1 MPGYR
6 GIFLDSIH
14 PSIVKRLDFI
24 TMGYQRKNLTRAQHQ
39 IVNSFQRNDT
49 VSGLTADTQIYSYL
63 QERNSW
69 IRAVPFG
76 VPSNYIQT
84 DKYGETTD
92 LAAEL
97 SVPNWKDWILY
108 GTKAKGFHSLTLN
121 NETIKDGQDYSLRT
135 SHNVTGVSTDGN
147 PHGIYNHTTTGWDGA
162 PTAGVLGSPPPGI
175 TSIQISNKG
184 DLGTIRRAS
193 IDIKVH
199 NLADLEAI
207 EMMYMVPG
215 ISILL
220 EWGWYHPD
228 LYMDP
233 IPLNAIQQGQ
243 PLSSTK
249 AINTEILLRTFGLNE
264 PGNFADEK
272 LLHNFE
278 DPLHEPSTWGP
289 GEDGLKAGIYDGLL
303 GVITKFNWTNDGAG
317 GYDCRIDIIAPGSLA
332 TGISVESYALGS
344 VPIDEET
351 QQEVP
356 KTDIATLAAL
366 VSTKTR
372 GLESDTEVDQI
383 KDEYKK
389 KLRKVKYV
397 ERSGDVGSISL
408 EHGGEIK
415 VPNNELRMSGFGVN
429 ITVEE
434 GKVVF
439 SDVTDKP
446 TDTSK
451 YYIGEAGGGKRF
463 VAKTLRGHPGWF
475 KKLCAHFGQDDWE
488 NHFWQKG
495 SFTEENAQSV
505 VNVFGSK
512 ENRDFATVM
521 NTVKQCVT
529 QGKFRVKKAKK
540 YWNDMDHDPAR
551 GEGPASNT
559 AALGGKGWG
568 NANEGDSAYKYN
580 GKYREW
586 RLEFW
591 RAGRWSGVVA
601 DFEGQPFD
609 FNNYD
614 WDNIS
619 GEQSWERDKGHA
631 SFYGLGG
638 WDTNSIPNSKVPKMV
653 EVDAMDPGTIPDGAK
668 TYQFIEDFGMT
679 PEKQKKFEDDNG
691 ITRDDQGNVKNKE
704 GDTIAQSGDPKMG
717 TYDLPIKYE
726 KVEALTLYKKAADGT
741 VTKVSD
747 ITADSA
753 DAIANRL
760 KAITKEFAQE
770 RIQDAIDEAD
780 KDVNKAVNLIMS
792 AANPEMV
799 SWLDPFD
806 IKSSVAHTN
815 ENTYPDGVV
824 VYATNK
830 PDSLPEYEL
839 GYSNLNIDHKGE
851 SYIYHPIGVV
861 AYGQTFI
868 TWRYIEDY
876 IINELYM
883 PKSTI
888 TLAPPPDTE
897 EGDEDGET
905 QATDTEDNGEEK
917 EKTITTLE
925 NIFQTVT
932 VLSDRDKKNILFA
945 SPDEIAR
952 VASTL
957 TPEANLELKLVNNML
972 DDASKDAIVYRPDCI
987 TNHQFLRS
995 FNANVCII
1003 PGQESPPVFPGMGGG
1018 GNSKM
1023 LDSGGT
1029 VDPFIRESN
1038 LFAGTVNDVPGGETD
1053 FSKGILRNILINAE
1067 IVKEAAVKEDNVRKF
1082 AGSIL
1087 NAVNEACGEPWSFK
1101 ITTNGSTGQIKVVDE
1116 NYVGEKDNY
1125 KERITN
1131 QDDNG
1136 TYLFSGAGSDNILE
1150 NVKITSKI
1158 PNELQTMAYYS
1169 AIGSDSE
1176 KGSGISMFN
1185 MYRAGITDY
1194 LKNLTNV
1201 SIIGAKKN
1209 SEAANVATNALLVGY
1224 TNFTESS
1231 RGDVID
1237 NKGKVININRGLELG
1252 RDFVKK
1258 YVHGDTI
1265 ESPGYSPPIPIDV
1278 SFDMQGVSGIFMGN
1292 AVMIRTVSEGGILP
1306 NRYRN
1311 VVALQTTAV
1320 DHSVT
1325 VEGWKTSVTT
1335 LMRPLPDTPTADR
1348 RSLNSSYR
1356 PPPVFTPL
1364 VDSMKGLDVTAKEVS
1379 VMHPEMQSLFLD
1391 LVSRMSTFVYS
1402 DGTRAETRSDKAGS
1416 AYRSLIQQLEKYFT
1430 GKSGTYFGNHVFHK
1444 DGVRQGYAIDF
1455 IDKNVGWDDD
1465 KGDGRYLHEWC
1476 LEVGRIIK
1484 DVYKY
1489 KHPDTGTKIS
1499 WGGDW
1504 FGKNGTKG
1512 TRNIELHNEKLIN
1525 YYGPTADLGWDPV
1538 HIELVYPAGVP
1549 SSETARMRIVEASL
1563 GYPDGFITKITDAF
1577 KGDKYSTKKKR
1588 KALVKSGEISADSLY
1603 AAFKQQGVDVE
1614 KFQKSGKM
1622 DAFDELT

>member
-1 MPGYR
+1 
-6 GIFLDSIH
+6 
-14 PSIVKRLDFI
+14 
-24 TMGYQRKNLTRAQHQ
+24 
-39 IVNSFQRNDT
+39 
-49 VSGLTADTQIYSYL
+49 
-63 QERNSW
+63 
-69 IRAVPFG
+69 
-76 VPSNYIQT
+76 
-84 DKYGETTD
+84 
-92 LAAEL
+92 
-97 SVPNWKDWILY
+97 
-108 GTKAKGFHSLTLN
+108 
-121 NETIKDGQDYSLRT
+121 
-135 SHNVTGVSTDGN
+135 
-147 PHGIYNHTTTGWDGA
+147 
-162 PTAGVLGSPPPGI
+162 
-175 TSIQISNKG
+175 
-184 DLGTIRRAS
+184 
-193 IDIKVH
+193 
-199 NLADLEAI
+199 
-207 EMMYMVPG
+207 
-215 ISILL
+215 
-220 EWGWYHPD
+220 
-228 LYMDP
+228 
-233 IPLNAIQQGQ
+233 
-243 PLSSTK
+243 
-249 AINTEILLRTFGLNE
+249 
-264 PGNFADEK
+264 
-272 LLHNFE
+272 
-278 DPLHEPSTWGP
+278 
-289 GEDGLKAGIYDGLL
+289 
-303 GVITKFNWTNDGAG
+303 
-317 GYDCRIDIIAPGSLA
+317 
-332 TGISVESYALGS
+332 
-344 VPIDEET
+344 
-351 QQEVP
+351 
-356 KTDIATLAAL
+356 
-366 VSTKTR
+366 
-372 GLESDTEVDQI
+372 
-383 KDEYKK
+383 
-389 KLRKVKYV
+389 
-397 ERSGDVGSISL
+397 
-408 EHGGEIK
+408 
-415 VPNNELRMSGFGVN
+415 
-429 ITVEE
+429 
-434 GKVVF
+434 
-439 SDVTDKP
+439 
-446 TDTSK
+446 
-451 YYIGEAGGGKRF
+451 
-463 VAKTLRGHPGWF
+463 
-475 KKLCAHFGQDDWE
+475 
-488 NHFWQKG
+488 
-495 SFTEENAQSV
+495 
-505 VNVFGSK
+505 
-512 ENRDFATVM
+512 
-521 NTVKQCVT
+521 
-529 QGKFRVKKAKK
+529 
-540 YWNDMDHDPAR
+540 
-551 GEGPASNT
+551 
-559 AALGGKGWG
+559 
-568 NANEGDSAYKYN
+568 
-580 GKYREW
+580 
-586 RLEFW
+586 
-591 RAGRWSGVVA
+591 
-601 DFEGQPFD
+601 
-609 FNNYD
+609 
-614 WDNIS
+614 
-619 GEQSWERDKGHA
+619 
-631 SFYGLGG
+631 
-638 WDTNSIPNSKVPKMV
+638 
-653 EVDAMDPGTIPDGAK
+653 
-668 TYQFIEDFGMT
+668 
-679 PEKQKKFEDDNG
+679 
-691 ITRDDQGNVKNKE
+691 
-704 GDTIAQSGDPKMG
+704 
-717 TYDLPIKYE
+717 
-726 KVEALTLYKKAADGT
+726 
-741 VTKVSD
+741 
-747 ITADSA
+747 
-753 DAIANRL
+753 
-760 KAITKEFAQE
+760 
-770 RIQDAIDEAD
+770 
-780 KDVNKAVNLIMS
+780 
-792 AANPEMV
+792 
-799 SWLDPFD
+799 
-806 IKSSVAHTN
+806 
-815 ENTYPDGVV
+815 
-824 VYATNK
+824 
-830 PDSLPEYEL
+830 
-839 GYSNLNIDHKGE
+839 
-851 SYIYHPIGVV
+851 
-861 AYGQTFI
+861 
-868 TWRYIEDY
+868 
-876 IINELYM
+876 
-883 PKSTI
+883 
-888 TLAPPPDTE
+888 
-897 EGDEDGET
+897 
-905 QATDTEDNGEEK
+905 
-917 EKTITTLE
+917 
-925 NIFQTVT
+925 
-932 VLSDRDKKNILFA
+932 
-945 SPDEIAR
+945 
-952 VASTL
+952 
-957 TPEANLELKLVNNML
+957 
-972 DDASKDAIVYRPDCI
+972 
-987 TNHQFLRS
+987 
-995 FNANVCII
+995 
-1003 PGQESPPVFPGMGGG
+1003 
-1018 GNSKM
+1018 
-1023 LDSGGT
+1023 
-1029 VDPFIRESN
+1029 
-1038 LFAGTVNDVPGGETD
+1038 NDVPGGETD